1 MAVNLADMQ
10 LISKYNKWSRYLLC
24 AIDFSNKYAWVVPI
38 IDKKGITIVKE
49 FQSILD
55 KSKRKLNKIWVDQSS
70 EFYNSQFKK
79 FLKENNIEMYS
90 TYNKG
95 KFVVAERFIKTLKN
109 QVYKNLTA
117 VSKNVSFD
125 VLNDI
130 VDKNNNTFHTTIEMK
145 QIDVKSDSY
154 AE

>member
-1 MAVNLADMQ
+1 MQ
-10 LISKYNKWSRYLLC
+10 K
-24 AIDFSNKYAWVVPI
+24 
-38 IDKKGITIVKE
+38 
-49 FQSILD
+49 ILD
-55 KSKRKLNKIWVDQSS
+55 SSERKPNKIWVGQGSKV
-70 EFYNSQFKK
+70 YNSQFKK

>member
-70 EFYNSQFKK
+70 GFYNSQFKK